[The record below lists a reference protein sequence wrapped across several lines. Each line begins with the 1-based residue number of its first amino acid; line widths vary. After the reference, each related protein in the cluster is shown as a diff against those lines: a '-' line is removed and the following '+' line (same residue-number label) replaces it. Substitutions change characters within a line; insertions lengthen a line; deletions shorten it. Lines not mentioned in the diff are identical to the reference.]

1 MIRGDSLTKV
11 FIGSLKMFVRYG
23 MQGRL
28 LAFAVAAA
36 VTLGGVGRA
45 QAQFTII
52 NPNLLPDLSVS
63 VNAPQS
69 DNAYTD
75 FLVTASVAA
84 SAPAMSFQPY
94 GSSGASLILDLSGYQ
109 VLWFSAD
116 PVLSCWSSQ
125 ILPDWAQVVC
135 SGSIAWGSGASVR
148 ISVLPAESYTGL
160 CRPGYSDA
168 SVTATSGGDR
178 NSANNRSIARTS
190 LVNCL
195 N

>member
-11 FIGSLKMFVRYG
+11 FIRSLAMFIRYG
-23 MQGRL
+23 MRGRL

-69 DNAYTD
+69 DDPYND

-84 SAPAMSFQPY
+84 SAPAMSFSY

-148 ISVLPAESYTGL
+148 VSVLPAESWTGL

-168 SVTATSGGDR
+168 LVTATSGGDR

-190 LVNCL
+190 LVNCV